1 METLV
6 PRPLTQV
13 SITAQREGLCAQ
25 GAFADCKILQ
35 ACGCAR
41 KGRDRWRN
49 GYRDAEK
56 HCILL
61 DKHRGRSP
69 GKRQ

>member
-13 SITAQREGLCAQ
+13 SITAQPEGSCAQ
-25 GAFADCKILQ
+25 GAFADCKLLQ
-35 ACGCAR
+35 ACGSVR
-41 KGRDRWRN
+41 KGRDRWGN

-61 DKHRGRSP
+61 DRHWGGSP
-69 GKRQ
+69 EKSQ